1 MSCSIVSVA
10 SHSTTELSL
19 TCATVLDTEI
29 QRIKDLCNLL
39 ATNRRRNILPME
51 MEGWRLEAHC
61 LYLLAQVFGILMQHT
76 LAWLSW
82 GVSGLGREEQHRC
95 LAHSHAHPLTV
106 PALCTHHPH
115 AQIVSIPRPSMWDQ
129 PICLHYILGRNDCI
143 HIDVNNAHK
152 MVLFVEENIILT
164 TLTMWHEKLRMQLL
178 HLLDRHWSILI

>member
-10 SHSTTELSL
+10 SHSTTEPSL
-19 TCATVLDTEI
+19 HMCDSAGYWNSKDKGSLQFACNKSKEEHITYGDGGLKTWSTLFVPVGSSIWDT
-29 QRIKDLCNLL
+29 D
-39 ATNRRRNILPME
+39 A
-51 MEGWRLEAHC
+51 AH
-61 LYLLAQVFGILMQHT
+61 ISMI
-76 LAWLSW
+76 SW

-115 AQIVSIPRPSMWDQ
+115 AQIVRILRPSMWDQ

-164 TLTMWHEKLRMQLL
+164 TLTMWH
-178 HLLDRHWSILI
+178 